1 MRFANI
7 WQLGIKEL
15 RGLAS
20 DHVMLVLI
28 AYVFT
33 FAIYTQATVSPET
46 LNLAT
51 ISVVDEDRSQLS
63 SRIAGAFYPPRFTR
77 AEDITADEMD
87 RRMDQGTDTFALD
100 IPPHFERDV
109 LNGGKA
115 VSESGEDQK
124 RAGRKN
130 EIMLNVDATRVSQ
143 AFTGAGYI
151 QQIVSDEVNEFL
163 QHYRSAAPLPVDLA
177 LRVLFN
183 PNMERIWFAAIT
195 SLIAQITML
204 SVVLTG
210 AALIREREH
219 GTVEHLLVMPV
230 TPTEIMISKIWSMG
244 LVVWVAASLSLYLV
258 VRGVLQVPTHGSLP
272 LFGLA
277 TALQLYATTALGIA
291 LATLADSMPQ
301 FALLLVLVLLP
312 MQVLS
317 GATTPRESM
326 PQIVQDIMLAAP
338 DTHFVML
345 AQAIL
350 FRGAGIDIVW
360 PQFLALFGIGTV
372 LFAFALWRFRKVL
385 S

>member
-1 MRFANI
+1 MRLANL
-7 WQLGIKEL
+7 WQLGIKEF

-20 DHVMLVLI
+20 DYVMLVLI

-33 FAIYTQATVSPET
+33 IAIYTQATVSPET
-46 LNLAT
+46 LNQAT

-77 AEDITADEMD
+77 AENITAGEMD
-87 RRMDQGTDTFALD
+87 RRLDQGTDTFALD

-109 LNGGKA
+109 LNGGKSA
-115 VSESGEDQK
+115 GGSGEDQK
-124 RAGRKN
+124 RAGRRN

-151 QQIVSDEVNEFL
+151 QQIVSDEVGEFL
-163 QHYRSAAPLPVDLA
+163 QRYRSAAPLPVDLA

-183 PNMERIWFAAIT
+183 PNMERIWFGAVT

-244 LVVWVAASLSLYLV
+244 LVVWVAAALSLMTV

-291 LATLADSMPQ
+291 LATLAESMSQ
-301 FALLLVLVLLP
+301 FALLLILVLLP

-317 GATTPRESM
+317 GAATPRESM
-326 PQIVQDIMLAAP
+326 PQIVQNIMLGAP
-338 DTHFVML
+338 DTWFVML
-345 AQAIL
+345 CQAIL
-350 FRGAGIDIVW
+350 FRGAGFDIVW
-360 PQFLALFGIGTV
+360 PQLLALFGIGTA

-385 S
+385 Q

>member
-7 WQLGIKEL
+7 WQLGIKEM
-15 RGLAS
+15 RGLAH
-20 DHVMLVLI
+20 DHVMLLLI

-77 AEDITADEMD
+77 AEDITAGEMD
-87 RRMDQGTDTFALD
+87 RRLDQGTDTFALD

-183 PNMERIWFAAIT
+183 PNMERIWFGAVT

-244 LVVWVAASLSLYLV
+244 LVVWVAASLSLHLV

-291 LATLADSMPQ
+291 LATLAESMPQ

-326 PQIVQDIMLAAP
+326 PQIVQNIMLAAP

-345 AQAIL
+345 CQAIL

-360 PQFLALFGIGTV
+360 PQLLALFGIGTV

>member
-1 MRFANI
+1 M
-7 WQLGIKEL
+7 
-15 RGLAS
+15 
-20 DHVMLVLI
+20 
-28 AYVFT
+28 
-33 FAIYTQATVSPET
+33 
-46 LNLAT
+46 
-51 ISVVDEDRSQLS
+51 
-63 SRIAGAFYPPRFTR
+63 
-77 AEDITADEMD
+77 
-87 RRMDQGTDTFALD
+87 
-100 IPPHFERDV
+100 
-109 LNGGKA
+109 
-115 VSESGEDQK
+115 
-124 RAGRKN
+124 
-130 EIMLNVDATRVSQ
+130 SQ
-143 AFTGAGYI
+143 AFSGAGYI
-151 QQIVSDEVNEFL
+151 QAIVSGEVDEFL

-183 PNMERIWFAAIT
+183 PNMERIWFGAIT

-244 LVVWVAASLSLYLV
+244 VVVLVVAMLSLMVV
-258 VRGVLQVPTHGSLP
+258 VRGVLAVPTHGSLP

-291 LATLADSMPQ
+291 LATLAESMPQ

-326 PQIVQDIMLAAP
+326 PQIVQNIMLAAP

-345 AQAIL
+345 GQAIL

-360 PQFLALFGIGTV
+360 PQLLALFGIGTV

>member
-1 MRFANI
+1 MRLANL
-7 WQLGIKEL
+7 WQLGIKEF

-20 DHVMLVLI
+20 DYVMLVLI

-33 FAIYTQATVSPET
+33 IAIYTQATVSPET
-46 LNLAT
+46 LNQAT

-77 AEDITADEMD
+77 AEDITAGEMD
-87 RRMDQGTDTFALD
+87 RRLDQGTDTFALD

-109 LNGGKA
+109 LNGGKSA
-115 VSESGEDQK
+115 GGSGEDQK
-124 RAGRKN
+124 RAGRRN

-151 QQIVSDEVNEFL
+151 QQIVSDEMGEFL
-163 QHYRSAAPLPVDLA
+163 QRYRSAAPLPVDLA

-183 PNMERIWFAAIT
+183 PNMERIWFGAVT

-230 TPTEIMISKIWSMG
+230 TPIEIMISKIWSMG
-244 LVVWVAASLSLYLV
+244 LVVWVAAALSLMTV

-291 LATLADSMPQ
+291 LATLAESMSQ
-301 FALLLVLVLLP
+301 FALLLILVLLP

-317 GATTPRESM
+317 GAATPRESM
-326 PQIVQDIMLAAP
+326 PQIVQNIMLGAP
-338 DTHFVML
+338 DTWFVML
-345 AQAIL
+345 GQAIL
-350 FRGAGIDIVW
+350 FRGAGFDIVW
-360 PQFLALFGIGTV
+360 PQLLALFGIGTA

-385 S
+385 Q